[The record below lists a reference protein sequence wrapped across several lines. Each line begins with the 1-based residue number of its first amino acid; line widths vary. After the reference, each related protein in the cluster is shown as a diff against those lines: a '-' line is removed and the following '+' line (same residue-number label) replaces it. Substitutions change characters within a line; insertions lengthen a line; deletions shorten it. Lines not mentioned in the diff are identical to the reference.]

1 MLPNQLDK
9 HLRDS
14 RKGKR
19 RYVHHVYDQQRMG
32 DFSGRCQG
40 PDGLD
45 VSAGLDHSLAG
56 LDSRRLRRVRRNTRL
71 YVVRDHLAR
80 NIKAAGSPSRLEI
93 CHPRPELCAVY
104 PAAPKYYCVSHV
116 ACTRGRRK
124 SKVRVPQHRGGS
136 VHLRGG

>member
-9 HLRDS
+9 NLRDS
-14 RKGKR
+14 RKGER
-19 RYVHHVYDQQRMG
+19 RYVHHVHDQQRLG

-71 YVVRDHLAR
+71 CMLC
-80 NIKAAGSPSRLEI
+80 EI
-93 CHPRPELCAVY
+93 TLREISKRREVPRGWRYAI
-104 PAAPKYYCVSHV
+104 
-116 ACTRGRRK
+116 RG
-124 SKVRVPQHRGGS
+124 
-136 VHLRGG
+136 LN